1 MDHPA
6 IFAEQP
12 FTGMLAAGPSQEA
25 FEILDEAFAGE
36 VGRGRMQPRRVR
48 PQRAAPR
55 RPPRPAPRV
64 AQRRPPPRP
73 PQRPRPRPR
82 VPRPPMPWPPG
93 GGGYPAPFVA
103 EPFGV
108 PPGSDT
114 WRCVQECLQ
123 RGPATGAPSAGG
135 AAPPEA
141 APPDAPPD
149 AGAGAPADAPTEP
162 SASAPADTPADA
174 PAEEFEFRPL
184 GRNGMPAWP
193 GAPEGEL
200 APGAL
205 SLAQA
210 IDDPRAA
217 GPGIYTIYKN
227 GERIY
232 VGRANWLKRRLQQH
246 LLCLTHLK
254 LGVGRYSVKLR
265 PMRGATPA
273 QLGRAEAATIARHGR
288 RSQGG
293 PLTNV
298 KSREFE
304 QAFEAVF

>member
-36 VGRGRMQPRRVR
+36 IGRGRMPPRRVR

-55 RPPRPAPRV
+55 RPPGPAPRA

-82 VPRPPMPWPPG
+82 VPRPPMPWPPV
-93 GGGYPAPFVA
+93 GGGYPMPFVA

-123 RGPATGAPSAGG
+123 RGPAPAAPTGAD

-141 APPDAPPD
+141 TPPSAPPD
-149 AGAGAPADAPTEP
+149 AGAGAPADAPADS
-162 SASAPADTPADA
+162 SAGAPPDA
-174 PAEEFEFRPL
+174 PAEEFEFQPL
-184 GRNGMPAWP
+184 GRS
-193 GAPEGEL
+193 APEGEL
-200 APGAL
+200 APGTM
-205 SLAQA
+205 SLAAA
-210 IDDPRAA
+210 IADPRSAKA
-217 GPGIYTIYKN
+217 GIYTIYKS
-227 GERIY
+227 GERLY
-232 VGRANWLKRRLQQH
+232 VGRANSLRRRLQQH
-246 LLCLTHLK
+246 LWCLTHLR
-254 LGVGRYSVKLR
+254 LGVGRFSVKLT
-265 PMRGATPA
+265 PMGGATPA
-273 QLGRAEAATIARHGR
+273 QLGRVEAAVIDRFGR

-293 PLTNV
+293 QLANV

-304 QAFEAVF
+304 QAFEASF

>member
-36 VGRGRMQPRRVR
+36 VGRGRSQARR

-55 RPPRPAPRV
+55 RPPRPAPRA

-73 PQRPRPRPR
+73 PQRPRPRPN
-82 VPRPPMPWPPG
+82 VPRPPMPWPPA
-93 GGGYPAPFVA
+93 GGGYAVPFVA
-103 EPFGV
+103 EPFGM
-108 PPGSDT
+108 PPGSAT
-114 WRCVQECLQ
+114 WRCVQECMQ
-123 RGPATGAPSAGG
+123 RGPAAAG

-149 AGAGAPADAPTEP
+149 TGGGAPADAPADS
-162 SASAPADTPADA
+162 SASAPADTPSDA
-174 PAEEFEFRPL
+174 PAEEFEFSPPARDGRPQW
-184 GRNGMPAWP
+184 AS
-193 GAPEGEL
+193 APEGEL
-200 APGAL
+200 APGTM
-205 SLAQA
+205 SLAKA
-210 IDDPRAA
+210 IDDPRSDGA
-217 GPGIYTIYKN
+217 GIYTIYKN
-227 GERIY
+227 GERLY
-232 VGRANWLKRRLQQH
+232 VGRANSLKRRLQQH
-246 LLCLTHLK
+246 LWCLTHLK
-254 LGVGRYSVKLR
+254 LGVGRFSVKLT

-273 QLGRAEAATIARHGR
+273 QLGRVEAAVIGRYGR

-293 PLTNV
+293 QLANV

-304 QAFEAVF
+304 QSFEAWA